1 MNGREIINFFTKTKT
16 GPIVAFLI
24 IGAIIILFAFG
35 FKGSREASQ
44 DKFSRNTETSF
55 SDVPSS
61 KPVTTVKRNVAP
73 PITLNANKRE
83 QLDNY
88 EVENLESLNIKTNQ
102 NVLPLT
108 LYNAIE
114 GKGGVDKPTEVT
126 ETYAPFGRM
135 IACQLVITVDSSSI
149 KTPIVGMVTEDLWHN
164 GRLVIP
170 AGAEV
175 HGTAQAD
182 KTRERIASQ
191 GNWVIVWRSADDL
204 NGMEMR
210 LQGIALDMEKDYNSS
225 TGEWAIT
232 DGSAGLKGELLRN
245 DNLAEIKLFAA
256 TFLGEAADIL
266 QEREFSKPNTFTG
279 EQTAIVEN
287 SPRNAALAG
296 LNAVTEKYV
305 EQIMEA
311 IERDG
316 FYVRVPAGKQ
326 FYLYVTQTI
335 DRDFA
340 KRGNML
346 NP

>member
-24 IGAIIILFAFG
+24 IGAIIIAFAFG
-35 FKGSREASQ
+35 FKKPREASQ
-44 DKFSRNTETSF
+44 DKLSRNIGSDS
-55 SDVPSS
+55 SDVSS
-61 KPVTTVKRNVAP
+61 KPLTTVKRDVAP
-73 PITLNANKRE
+73 PIILNPDKPEPVNG
-83 QLDNY
+83 Y
-88 EVENLESLNIKTNQ
+88 EVENVEASTRTNRGA
-102 NVLPLT
+102 LPLT
-108 LYNAIE
+108 LYNVAE
-114 GKGGVDKPTEVT
+114 GKGGVSKQVTEVT
-126 ETYAPFGRM
+126 DTYAPFGRM
-135 IACQLVITVDSSSI
+135 IPCQLVITVDSSSI

-182 KTRERIASQ
+182 KTRERIASA
-191 GNWVIVWRSADDL
+191 GGWVIVWRSADEN

-210 LQGIALDMEKDYNSS
+210 LQGVALDMEKDYNSK
-225 TGEWAIT
+225 TGEWALT

-256 TFLGEAADIL
+256 TFLSEATDIL
-266 QEREFSKPNTFTG
+266 QEKNFSRPNTFTG

-296 LNAVTEKYV
+296 VSAVMEKYAD
-305 EQIMEA
+305 QIMEA

>member
-24 IGAIIILFAFG
+24 VGAIIIILAFG
-35 FKGSREASQ
+35 FKKPREASQ
-44 DKFSRNTETSF
+44 DKLTRATST
-55 SDVPSS
+55 STPPEQESI
-61 KPVTTVKRNVAP
+61 KTAKREMAP
-73 PITLNANKRE
+73 PLFVGPEKPKEEIYIDDETQAAMA
-83 QLDNY
+83 
-88 EVENLESLNIKTNQ
+88 KTNKGA
-102 NVLPLT
+102 LPIT
-108 LYNAIE
+108 LYNAAQSS
-114 GKGGVDKPTEVT
+114 GLGGGQVVEVT
-126 ETYAPFGRM
+126 ETYAPFGRL
-135 IACQLVITVDSSSI
+135 IPCELVVTVDSSNI
-149 KTPIVGMVTEDLWHN
+149 KTPIIGMVTEDLWHN

-182 KTRERIASQ
+182 KTRERIASA
-191 GNWVIVWRSADDL
+191 GGWVIVWRTADDL

-210 LQGIALDMEKDYNSS
+210 LQGIALDMEKDYNSG
-225 TGEWAIT
+225 TGEWALT

-245 DNLAEIKLFAA
+245 DNLAEVKLFVA

-266 QEREFSKPNTFTG
+266 QERNFSNPNTFTG

-287 SPRNAALAG
+287 TPRNAVLAG
-296 LNAVTEKYV
+296 INAVTERYV
-305 EQIMEA
+305 EQIMDA

-335 DRDFA
+335 DRDLA
-340 KRGNML
+340 KRGNLL

>member
-24 IGAIIILFAFG
+24 VGAIIIILAFG
-35 FKGSREASQ
+35 FRKPREASQ
-44 DKFSRNTETSF
+44 DKLTRATSTSSSS
-55 SDVPSS
+55 SDADSI
-61 KPVTTVKRNVAP
+61 KTVKREVAP
-73 PITLNANKRE
+73 PLYLGGEKSKEEILLE
-83 QLDNY
+83 QQAK
-88 EVENLESLNIKTNQ
+88 VSAVKTNQ
-102 NVLPLT
+102 EAIPLT
-108 LYNAIE
+108 LYNA
-114 GKGGVDKPTEVT
+114 GQSQGPGGRPVEVT
-126 ETYAPFGRM
+126 ETYAPYGRL
-135 IACQLVITVDSSSI
+135 IPCELVITVDSSNI
-149 KTPIVGMVTEDLWHN
+149 KTPIIGMVTEDLWHN

-182 KTRERIASQ
+182 KTRERIASS
-191 GNWVIVWRSADDL
+191 GSWVIVWRTANEM

-210 LQGIALDMEKDYNSS
+210 LQGIALDMEKDYNSG
-225 TGEWAIT
+225 TGEWALT
-232 DGSAGLKGELLRN
+232 DGSAGLRGELLRN
-245 DNLAEIKLFAA
+245 DNLAEVKLFVA
-256 TFLGEAADIL
+256 TFLGEAADVL
-266 QEREFSKPNTFTG
+266 EERSFSRPNTFTG

-287 SPRNAALAG
+287 TPRNAALAG
-296 LNAVTEKYV
+296 VKAVTEKYV
-305 EQIMEA
+305 EQIMDA

-335 DRDFA
+335 DREFA